1 VLTHYLTRRRI
12 GAYLDGALGEPEAR
26 MTAAHL
32 TGCSRCQQEA
42 ERLQR
47 LHGLI
52 QQALAAPPAPDWTGL
67 WPGVVRGIEQARR
80 PASAA
85 PAVSRRRFGWRPRL
99 AVAGTLVV
107 LAGSMFVW
115 QTLDT
120 RPDPEGLVVVRSART
135 EIPDGSL
142 MVYASPDHDLAV
154 VWVFSDP

>member
-1 VLTHYLTRRRI
+1 MTHYLTRRRI
-12 GAYLDGALGEPEAR
+12 GAYLDGALGEPETR

-32 TGCSRCQQEA
+32 TRCSRCQQEA

-52 QQALAAPPAPDWTGL
+52 QHALAAPPAPDWTGL

-80 PASAA
+80 TASVS
-85 PAVSRRRFGWRPRL
+85 PAVSRTRFGWRPRL
-99 AVAGTLVV
+99 AVAGTLGV
-107 LAGSMFVW
+107 LVGSLFVW

-120 RPDPEGLVVVRSART
+120 RPDPEGPVVVKSANT

>member
-1 VLTHYLTRRRI
+1 
-12 GAYLDGALGEPEAR
+12 

-52 QQALAAPPAPDWTGL
+52 QRALAAPPAPDWTGL

-80 PASAA
+80 PAASAP
-85 PAVSRRRFGWRPRL
+85 PAVSQTRFGWRPRL

-107 LAGSMFVW
+107 LVGSVLVW

-120 RPDPEGLVVVRSART
+120 RPDPEGPVVVKSANT

-154 VWVFSDP
+154 VWLFSDP